1 MQRQLVTMQLWE
13 VIEAAN
19 KIHHK
24 IQGNLRSVK
33 DLTSGWYNRLIGRH
47 PELSM
52 RALELLSRARNDV
65 DSVAVPEMFNTL
77 MKLVIEHNLDS
88 SLAWNMDETSFISKH
103 QSGAVLA
110 VRGSANVWTTAMR
123 SELGLANWLRVR
135 EDAKQQILALP
146 PSPVRKESFQK
157 TIDASSK
164 SLRKQALLVTP
175 PRKKWVTSGGT
186 QAPALDSVGSTNND
200 ESAVRPLFAVEVVE
214 SALV

>member
-52 RALELLSRARNDV
+52 RASEFLSRARNDV
-65 DSVAVPEMFNTL
+65 DLVAVPDMFNTL

-110 VRGSANVWTTAMR
+110 VRGSANVWTAASETTLHLSVVAAISDEGRAAAPLYILPNKSVRRTALNGCQIPN
-123 SELGLANWLRVR
+123 SGSAQGLSLWLY
-135 EDAKQQILALP
+135 
-146 PSPVRKESFQK
+146 F
-157 TIDASSK
+157 
-164 SLRKQALLVTP
+164 
-175 PRKKWVTSGGT
+175 
-186 QAPALDSVGSTNND
+186 
-200 ESAVRPLFAVEVVE
+200 
-214 SALV
+214 

>member
-52 RALELLSRARNDV
+52 RALEFLSRARNDV
-65 DSVAVPEMFNTL
+65 DSVAVPDMFNTL

-110 VRGSANVWTTAMR
+110 VRGSANVWTAA
-123 SELGLANWLRVR
+123 SETTLHLSVVAAISDEGL
-135 EDAKQQILALP
+135 
-146 PSPVRKESFQK
+146 RKESFQK

-175 PRKKWVTSGGT
+175 PRKKWVTSGGA

>member
-1 MQRQLVTMQLWE
+1 
-13 VIEAAN
+13 
-19 KIHHK
+19 
-24 IQGNLRSVK
+24 
-33 DLTSGWYNRLIGRH
+33 
-47 PELSM
+47 
-52 RALELLSRARNDV
+52 
-65 DSVAVPEMFNTL
+65 MFNTL

-110 VRGSANVWTTAMR
+110 VRGSANVWTAA
-123 SELGLANWLRVR
+123 SETTLHLSVVAAISDEGRAAAPLYILPN
-135 EDAKQQILALP
+135 KSQQILALP

-175 PRKKWVTSGGT
+175 PRKKRVTSGGA